1 MGKRNALWIGGIAL
15 IAALGGVAAYAAFNP
30 ALLGSAGIAAPAGDP
45 VRRASR
51 IDGDMRATFERLE
64 KSGER
69 VEKPAPVEKA
79 PRLETISPAPAEIA
93 PLAVAAPSAP
103 IAAAPAPGPV
113 VLTKP
118 AKGMPVSLVP
128 GQQRAASSAEAPR
141 VMDPRMTKALD
152 LLANSA
158 PRATVAALPDAAVP
172 PPAMG
177 GLEAPTVLR
186 PPVGVVAVGVAVIA
200 EKNEADMTAE
210 ELNAREHRRIR
221 QALEGT
227 AGGTN

>member
-1 MGKRNALWIGGIAL
+1 MGKRSAVWIGGIAL
-15 IAALGGVAAYAAFNP
+15 VATLGGVAAYAAFNP
-30 ALLGSAGIAAPAGDP
+30 ALLGSAGIAASAGDP

-64 KSGER
+64 KSGETSAAPAR
-69 VEKPAPVEKA
+69 LAAPSLAAPASAEHAPPSAKPAARE
-79 PRLETISPAPAEIA
+79 
-93 PLAVAAPSAP
+93 APSAP
-103 IAAAPAPGPV
+103 VVAAAPAPGPA

-128 GQQRAASSAEAPR
+128 GQQRQPAADGPR

-158 PRATVAALPDAAVP
+158 PRATVAALP
-172 PPAMG
+172 
-177 GLEAPTVLR
+177 EATGAQETPTVLR
-186 PPVGVVAVGVAVIA
+186 PPVGVAVIS
-200 EKNEADMTAE
+200 EKNESEMTADD
-210 ELNAREHRRIR
+210 LNAREHRRIR
-221 QALEGT
+221 QTLEGT